1 MKKITTLFALA
12 ITLFTLNIA
21 LAQTSTSRPTQN
33 SNYKVKGVKP
43 FTKMTP
49 EQKATQNADS
59 LKVRLSLSE
68 AQYQKVVGI
77 NTEYFKSRNELRKK
91 MKSDTTAMST
101 SKEEMKQLFAAR
113 KKQINALLTPEQK
126 KAWAVWHKENKA
138 NKMKDEKVKT
148 NESDIDANEK

>member
-1 MKKITTLFALA
+1 
-12 ITLFTLNIA
+12 
-21 LAQTSTSRPTQN
+21 
-33 SNYKVKGVKP
+33 
-43 FTKMTP
+43 MTP